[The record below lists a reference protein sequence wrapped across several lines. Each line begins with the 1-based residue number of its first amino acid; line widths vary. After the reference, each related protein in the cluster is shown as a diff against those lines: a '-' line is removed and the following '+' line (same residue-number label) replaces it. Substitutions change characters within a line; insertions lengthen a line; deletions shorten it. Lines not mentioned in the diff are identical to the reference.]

1 MCNYADSLC
10 VQIKLGNKDLP
21 DCDMYMNKA
30 LSDCDMYMNKALS
43 DCDIN
48 VCVIKQIPCVC
59 K

>member
-1 MCNYADSLC
+1 M
-10 VQIKLGNKDLP
+10 QIKRGNKDLS
-21 DCDMYMNKA
+21 DCDICMYMNKA

>member
-30 LSDCDMYMNKALS
+30 LSDCD
-43 DCDIN
+43 IN